1 MRYIYTTVKDI
12 KALPNNCTWA
22 PIRIE
27 IQYPDEYGYDVWGEG
42 FVKQPDGLHHPDGN
56 VDWDEL
62 EDLFI
67 SDERKVYAIQEQ
79 TDEKVL

>member
-1 MRYIYTTVKDI
+1 MRYIYKTVEEI

-27 IQYPDEYGYDVWGEG
+27 LEYPDGDDDVWGED
-42 FVKQPDGLHHPDGN
+42 FIKQEDGLHHPDGD

-62 EDLFI
+62 EDLFD
-67 SDERKVYAIQEQ
+67 SYERKAYAIQE
-79 TDEKVL
+79 TE

>member
-1 MRYIYTTVKDI
+1 MRYIYESVEEI

-27 IQYPDEYGYDVWGEG
+27 IDYPGGYDNDIWGEG
-42 FVKQPDGLHHPDGN
+42 FIKQEDGLHHPDGD

-62 EDLFI
+62 EDLFD
-67 SDERKVYAIQEQ
+67 SDERKVYAIQE
-79 TDEKVL
+79 TE

>member
-1 MRYIYTTVKDI
+1 MRYIYKTIEEI

-27 IQYPDEYGYDVWGEG
+27 IEDPDGDDEVWGED
-42 FVKQPDGLHHPDGN
+42 FIKQPDGLHHPDGN

-62 EDLFI
+62 EDLFD
-67 SDERKVYAIQEQ
+67 SYERKAYAIQE
-79 TDEKVL
+79 TE